1 MPTPGKA
8 RTKANTRHAMLVAE
22 ATPAPGQ
29 GTIAHTHEQ
38 AQAATAI
45 DTRTVAT
52 AEQRRRQQ
60 RAAAGSGGLRHNAM
74 MAHQQHRSHG
84 PFTGRLHARRRH
96 HVQTAWLLCVERC
109 QAPVQNIGYSNFLN
123 FTHPQPATSVAV
135 PYSNMVQM
143 PMPAVD
149 IDDAPTENW
158 QRDIVWTVVLAAMA
172 KVCRTQGTPYNQ
184 S

>member
-1 MPTPGKA
+1 
-8 RTKANTRHAMLVAE
+8 MLVAE

-38 AQAATAI
+38 AQAATVI

-60 RAAAGSGGLRHNAM
+60 RAAAGLRPRGKQRHDGTPATQV
-74 MAHQQHRSHG
+74 ARTLHRQA
-84 PFTGRLHARRRH
+84 ARASSTPCAAW
-96 HVQTAWLLCVERC
+96 QTAWLLCVERG
-109 QAPVQNIGYSNFLN
+109 QALFQNIGYSNFLN

-158 QRDIVWTVVLAAMA
+158 RRDIVWTVALAAMA

-184 S
+184 V